1 MAATRSR
8 SDGWRGNMYR
18 MAVHPDYQRRG
29 VAGRFVEF
37 AREWLRSIGCTRHRP
52 RRGRHAYATGFWE
65 SAGYTH
71 DTAMRRY
78 HFNIGKSE
86 A

>member
-1 MAATRSR
+1 
-8 SDGWRGNMYR
+8 

-29 VAGRFVEF
+29 VAGRLVEF
-37 AREWLRSIGCTRHRP
+37 AREWLRSIGCTRVTALVE
-52 RRGRHAYATGFWE
+52 GVHAYATGFWE